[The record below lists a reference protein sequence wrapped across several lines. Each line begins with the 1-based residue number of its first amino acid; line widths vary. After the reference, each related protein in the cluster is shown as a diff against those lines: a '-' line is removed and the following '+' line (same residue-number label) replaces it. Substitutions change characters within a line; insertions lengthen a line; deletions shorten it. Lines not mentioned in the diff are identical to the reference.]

1 MNRTWLVRERYRLLF
16 ADCPVRGGEL
26 RKDETMRK
34 VGLAI
39 ALAASIATT
48 GCTTYPN
55 QYGYDPYG
63 YNNGYYGNGYYNNG
77 YNPNGA
83 NVAAGAAVGAVG
95 GAIASKALG
104 GSAVGGAVAGAIL
117 GGVLGAVVNG
127 RQYYRD
133 TRGYCYYVDQ
143 YGQPHYSYDVRC

>member
-1 MNRTWLVRERYRLLF
+1 
-16 ADCPVRGGEL
+16 
-26 RKDETMRK
+26 MRK
-34 VGLAI
+34 LGLAV
-39 ALAASIATT
+39 ALAASVAAS

-63 YNNGYYGNGYYNNG
+63 YNNGYYNNG
-77 YNPNGA
+77 YNGYGYNGYGNPNGS

-104 GSAVGGAVAGAIL
+104 GSAIGGAVAGAVL
-117 GGVLGAVVNG
+117 GGVLGAVVNN

-143 YGQPHYSYDVRC
+143 YGEPHYSYDVRC